1 MIPVDNTSNF
11 GFHRPN
17 TFVGIIICITRS
29 AGSNWLS
36 KRVIFLLRRIAI
48 VFSNECIDTKIF
60 NTNLR
65 MYTQGNVSEKRALFS
80 PQIFEEEERNF
91 IAKRAK
97 NNSVFI
103 DIGANI
109 GLYSFSIGNS
119 YKKYKNTKIYSIEPH
134 PGLFKRLSFN
144 ASLNKDIPIYP
155 REMALM
161 DKSGKFNLDTPEENL
176 GQGVIS
182 ETGENL
188 VIGKKL
194 SEFIT
199 DEKIKK
205 ISAMKIDV
213 EGNEE
218 KIIIPFLEEAKDE
231 SLPLIIIIENNKK
244 FWKRDIIKLLEEK
257 NYKIKKKTRMNYI
270 LELNNLNN

>member
-1 MIPVDNTSNF
+1 
-11 GFHRPN
+11 
-17 TFVGIIICITRS
+17 
-29 AGSNWLS
+29 
-36 KRVIFLLRRIAI
+36 
-48 VFSNECIDTKIF
+48 
-60 NTNLR
+60 
-65 MYTQGNVSEKRALFS
+65 
-80 PQIFEEEERNF
+80 
-91 IAKRAK
+91 
-97 NNSVFI
+97 
-103 DIGANI
+103 
-109 GLYSFSIGNS
+109 
-119 YKKYKNTKIYSIEPH
+119 
-134 PGLFKRLSFN
+134 
-144 ASLNKDIPIYP
+144 
-155 REMALM
+155 M